1 MHLAEGTLPLA
12 HALVYTAV
20 ALPAVAWSLRGELD
34 AQRASSPT
42 NILMAGA
49 ASLLF
54 AGSLLPL
61 PVPVVGATSHICL
74 TPLIALTLGAR
85 RAIWPTFMV
94 LLLQALFFAHGG
106 ITTLGVNT
114 LTLGLVGPLVALGC
128 AAALRRVGCSVAVTV
143 AAACV
148 LADLSVYVADAA
160 VLALGL
166 SEAAA
171 PAQTF
176 AAVIIG
182 FAPVQLPLAILEGI
196 ISVVLVRTIAERR
209 ATLLPPWLRAV
220 RPASMLPSPSAMMVL
235 LAATVGLSGCTYE
248 GIDGSVF
255 GEIATEAGL
264 APVDSLL
271 DFSGGE
277 LGLAMTIVVLFGM
290 GFVAGRSW
298 ERLSQQD
305 HALSR

>member
-1 MHLAEGTLPLA
+1 
-12 HALVYTAV
+12 
-20 ALPAVAWSLRGELD
+20 
-34 AQRASSPT
+34 
-42 NILMAGA
+42 
-49 ASLLF
+49 
-54 AGSLLPL
+54 
-61 PVPVVGATSHICL
+61 
-74 TPLIALTLGAR
+74 
-85 RAIWPTFMV
+85 
-94 LLLQALFFAHGG
+94 
-106 ITTLGVNT
+106 
-114 LTLGLVGPLVALGC
+114 
-128 AAALRRVGCSVAVTV
+128 
-143 AAACV
+143 V